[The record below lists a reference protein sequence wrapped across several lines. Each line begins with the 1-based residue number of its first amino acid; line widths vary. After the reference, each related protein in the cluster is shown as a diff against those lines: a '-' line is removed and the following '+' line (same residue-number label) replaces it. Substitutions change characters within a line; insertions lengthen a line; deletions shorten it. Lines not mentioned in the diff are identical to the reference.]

1 MVVEMMVKKVVK
13 MVVKMVVEMVVEIV
27 VKKVVKM
34 LVAGKS
40 HWLVLQR
47 QPRHRPACREA
58 EQGFVISFF
67 SQIKCLIIRKHT

>member
-1 MVVEMMVKKVVK
+1 MVVK

-58 EQGFVISFF
+58 EQGFVISLLVK
-67 SQIKCLIIRKHT
+67 SSV

>member
-1 MVVEMMVKKVVK
+1 MVVK
-13 MVVKMVVEMVVEIV
+13 MVVKMLVKMVVEMV

-58 EQGFVISFF
+58 EQGFSYFF
-67 SQIKCLIIRKHT
+67 

>member
-1 MVVEMMVKKVVK
+1 MVVK
-13 MVVKMVVEMVVEIV
+13 MVVKMVVEIV

-58 EQGFVISFF
+58 EQGFVISFLV
-67 SQIKCLIIRKHT
+67 K